1 MIKTEIKIDTKKW
14 DKLKTQIKDL
24 NSVYTTCGLHEDEK
38 YDVTLF
44 VAYIGAIQDFGL
56 PNKKP
61 PIPSRPWMRSWFD
74 KNLKNIKEKTKKIL
88 ENILDGYI
96 TVKEGIEQLGFYGST
111 ELKQS
116 IVKWSMPPNA
126 PLTILLKGFN
136 DPLIDTGQMRDTVNH
151 KEHFN
156 KPFPKGDEN
165 F

>member
-1 MIKTEIKIDTKKW
+1 MIKTEIKMDTRKW

-24 NSVYTTCGLHEDEK
+24 NSVYTTVGLHKDEK
-38 YDVTLF
+38 YDNGLDVAF
-44 VAYIGAIQDFGL
+44 VGALNDFGTDR
-56 PNKKP
+56 
-61 PIPSRPWMRSWFD
+61 IPSRPWQRGWFD
-74 KNLKNIKEKTKKIL
+74 GNINDIKEKAKKIL
-88 ENILDGYI
+88 KNILDGHI

-126 PLTILLKGFN
+126 PYTILIKGFN
-136 DPLIDTGQMRDTVNH
+136 DPLIHTGHMRDVVNH